1 MKKNFLARGSVIA
14 LCAAIACYPSLASA
28 QQVPG
33 SADAG
38 RADEQIRMPDDLIQ
52 ASPKIEV
59 REVAIKEA
67 PAGAENITFPLN
79 SLSLEG
85 ANSYDRAELENV
97 YKDKLGRTISLAD
110 LYGIAGDLTRKY
122 RNDGYILTQ
131 VIVPPQTIEGGTAR
145 LQVVEGYVS
154 NVSVQGDDTGAELI
168 RSYAARIQ
176 SHGRATNVKDLE
188 HWMLLVNDLPGVS
201 ARGVLSPSPTQPGAA
216 ELTVV
221 TERDSL
227 DGVVGIDNYGSRFLG
242 RTQVNAALSGNN
254 LLGLNEKITGQVAA
268 TPMDGM
274 DAELAYLAL
283 SYAQPIFN
291 YGTILDLFASKTLTD
306 PGYTLKEFDVDGK
319 SDVLGIGL
327 RHPFYRSRDLNFT
340 GRTSFDYRNVDSNN
354 DIEPTRRDR
363 IRTLRVGG
371 RLEAIDS
378 LIGVGYNI
386 ADIELSHGVDIL
398 NASQEDDFVS
408 RPEADPDFYKIN
420 AELQRLQRLTSSLNL
435 LVGVTGQWANDAL
448 YSSEEF
454 GVGGINYGR
463 GYDPSEITGD
473 DGVAG
478 KVEIQWT
485 EPYQLPYF
493 ESYQLFGFYDVGK
506 VWNDDATTSDEESA
520 SLASAG
526 LGIRLNLPMQI
537 DAGALYARPLTRTP
551 EADDDNGR
559 VLFTLSKSF

>member
-1 MKKNFLARGSVIA
+1 MKKNLLARGSVIA
-14 LCAAIACYPSLASA
+14 LCTAIACYSTIASA

-38 RADEQIRMPDDLIQ
+38 RVDEQVRMPDELIQ
-52 ASPKIEV
+52 AAPKIEV
-59 REVAIKEA
+59 REIAIKEA
-67 PAGAENITFPLN
+67 PAGAEKITFPIN

-85 ANSYDRAELENV
+85 ANAYDRQELETV
-97 YKDKLGRTISLAD
+97 YKEKLGKTVSLAD

-154 NVSVQGDDTGAELI
+154 NVTVQGNDTGAELI
-168 RSYAARIQ
+168 RNYAARIQ
-176 SHGRATNVKDLE
+176 SQGRATNVKDLE

-216 ELTVV
+216 ELTVI

-227 DGVVGIDNYGSRFLG
+227 DGVVGIDNYGSRYLG
-242 RTQVNAALSGNN
+242 KTQMNAALSGNN

-268 TPMDGM
+268 TPLDGL
-274 DAELAYLAL
+274 DPELAYVGLN
-283 SYAQPIFN
+283 YAQPIFG

-306 PGYTLKEFDVDGK
+306 PGFNLKQFDVDGK

-327 RHPFYRSRDLNFT
+327 RHPFYRSRELNFT
-340 GRTSFDYRNVDSNN
+340 GRTTFDYRNVDSNN
-354 DIEPTRRDR
+354 DIEPTRSDR

-386 ADIELSHGVDIL
+386 ADIEIAHGIDIL

-408 RPEADPDFYKIN
+408 RPEADPDFYKVN
-420 AELQRLQRLTSSLNL
+420 AEFQRLQRLTSSLNL
-435 LVGVTGQWANDAL
+435 LVGLTGQWANNAL

-473 DGVAG
+473 DGIAG

-493 ESYQLFGFYDVGK
+493 ESYQLFGFYDAGK
-506 VWNDDATTSDEESA
+506 VWNKDATTSDEKND

-526 LGIRLNLPMQI
+526 VGVRMNLPMQI
-537 DAGALYARPLTRTP
+537 DAGAMLALPLTRTP
-551 EADDDNGR
+551 EVEDDSGR